1 MAAPEVDRL
10 GIEWRSLDELLGSL
24 GPAEWDSSTDL
35 PGWSVKDIVSH
46 LSGSESFFMGRPLPD
61 HQPGEREYVKN
72 ELGTANEISVDFRR
86 SRSAEEVL
94 DEFRTVTKERMAELR
109 DLNDDELAGDA
120 WTPLGP
126 GTVRDLLGT
135 RLVDAWTHEQDIRRA
150 VDRPGHLEGPVPATV
165 TERLMLAMP
174 YVIGKRV
181 APADGTSIA
190 FEIGRPPVVTRAIG
204 VRGGRAEP
212 LDAIPAEPDVWI
224 GMDVETFGCLT
235 CGRWTPEQVA
245 DRGQLEM
252 RGDETLGRRVLDEM
266 NVMI

>member
-1 MAAPEVDRL
+1 MR
-10 GIEWRSLDELLGSL
+10 
-24 GPAEWDSSTDL
+24 
-35 PGWSVKDIVSH
+35 
-46 LSGSESFFMGRPLPD
+46 
-61 HQPGEREYVKN
+61 N
-72 ELGTANEISVDFRR
+72 ELGSANEISVDFRR
-86 SRSAEEVL
+86 SRSAQEVL
-94 DEFRTVTKERMAELR
+94 DEFRTLTQERMREISDVTEA
-109 DLNDDELAGDA
+109 DLEADA

-126 GTVRDLLGT
+126 GTFRDLLAT

-150 VDRPGHLEGPVPATV
+150 VDRRGHLEGPVPATV

-235 CGRWTPEQVA
+235 CGRWSTEQFA
-245 DRGQLEM
+245 NRGQLEM